1 MDPNEIL
8 ERKLSREKAAR
19 LEAERLLEDKSREL
33 FDQKQQLEKLN
44 STLESRVSAGTLKL
58 QRSNAMLMT
67 LHEVV
72 VMAAEVETFDEALE
86 RCLNAICQL
95 SAWPLGH
102 IYKRVTGSEDVLLPS
117 GIWVCEKPDLF
128 QKFREAT
135 ELTKF
140 HKGVG
145 LPGRI

>member
-58 QRSNAMLMT
+58 QRSKGCSGRPNDAAD
-67 LHEVV
+67 LHEAISVHVNACVTKHVV
-72 VMAAEVETFDEALE
+72 HSMHVSSRGAHGDSERAQIWPRPGPDSAL
-86 RCLNAICQL
+86 
-95 SAWPLGH
+95 
-102 IYKRVTGSEDVLLPS
+102 VPS
-117 GIWVCEKPDLF
+117 GP
-128 QKFREAT
+128 
-135 ELTKF
+135 
-140 HKGVG
+140 
-145 LPGRI
+145 

>member
-67 LHEVV
+67 LHENQVN
-72 VMAAEVETFDEALE
+72 MI
-86 RCLNAICQL
+86 CLNKLIQ
-95 SAWPLGH
+95 
-102 IYKRVTGSEDVLLPS
+102 
-117 GIWVCEKPDLF
+117 F
-128 QKFREAT
+128 
-135 ELTKF
+135 
-140 HKGVG
+140 
-145 LPGRI
+145 